1 MLVLEFKT
9 KGKTTQFRAVD
20 EAIRTAQ
27 FVRNKCLRYWMDSKN
42 VSRAELY
49 RYNTQLRAE
58 YDFVKPLNSHAC
70 QASVERCWSGIAR
83 FFDNC
88 KKKIK
93 GKKGYPKFKKNA
105 RSVEYKTSGWKL
117 SNDRSRINFTDDK
130 GIGQLKLVGTR
141 DLDFYQPEQV
151 KRVRLVRR
159 ADGYYCQ
166 FLIQVDRVED
176 TQPTSQ
182 TVGIDV
188 GLNHFYTDSQGNT
201 VENPRHLR
209 KAEKA
214 LKRHHRRV
222 SKKKKGSR
230 NRRKAIN
237 RLGRKHL
244 KVSRRRKDFA
254 VKTARALTQSNDVV
268 VYEDLRVTNLV
279 KNRHLAKSISDAA
292 WSQFRQWLEYYA
304 KVFGR
309 IVIAVPPHY
318 TSQRCSSC
326 GEIVKK
332 TLSQRTH
339 LCRCGCTLD
348 RDHNAALNILKVG
361 LNTVGHTE
369 IQASG
374 EISLYTKQETDL
386 LQVISLNEESPRL

>member
-1 MLVLEFKT
+1 MLVLEFKV
-9 KGKTTQFRAVD
+9 KGKQNQFRAVD

-27 FVRNKCLRYWMDSKN
+27 FIRNKCLRYWMEGKN

-49 RYNTQLRAE
+49 RYNTQLRAA

-83 FFDNC
+83 FYDNC
-88 KKKIK
+88 KRRIP
-93 GKKGYPKFKKNA
+93 GKKGYPKFKKNV

-117 SNDRSRINFTDDK
+117 SENRKGIIFTDEK

-141 DLDFYQPEQV
+141 DLGFYQPEQI

-166 FLIQVDRVED
+166 FLVQVERIED
-176 TQPTSQ
+176 SQPTSQ
-182 TVGIDV
+182 TMGIDV
-188 GLNHFYTDSQGNT
+188 GLNHFYTDSQGRT
-201 VENPRHLR
+201 VENPRHL
-209 KAEKA
+209 KQGEKS
-214 LKRHHRRV
+214 LKRHQRRV
-222 SKKKKGSR
+222 SKKQKGSK
-230 NRRKAIN
+230 NRVKARS

-244 KVSRRRKDFA
+244 RVQRQRKDFV
-254 VKTARALTQSNDVV
+254 VKTARALVQSNDVV
-268 VYEDLRVTNLV
+268 VYEDLRVKNLV

-309 IVIAVPPHY
+309 IVVAVPPHY
-318 TSQRCSSC
+318 TSQRCSEC
-326 GEIVKK
+326 GETLKK
-332 TLSQRTH
+332 TLSQRSH
-339 LCRCGCTLD
+339 LCKCGCVLD
-348 RDHNAALNILKVG
+348 RDHNAALNILKLG

-369 IQASG
+369 FQAWG
-374 EISLYTKQETDL
+374 ETSSTQLGVNPVEQL
-386 LQVISLNEESPRL
+386 VS